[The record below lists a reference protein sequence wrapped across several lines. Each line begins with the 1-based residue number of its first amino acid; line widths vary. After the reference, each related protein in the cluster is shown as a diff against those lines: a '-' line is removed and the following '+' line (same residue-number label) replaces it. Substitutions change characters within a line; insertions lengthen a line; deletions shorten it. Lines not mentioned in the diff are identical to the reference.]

1 MNNEL
6 MKEIQRLACRDLHG
20 DGVKYTNHWNGY
32 EVWEPIYNEPVFI
45 SYCPFVILV
54 KDGKARLS
62 THEESFAY
70 LKWSIQQENAEK
82 GESN

>member
-1 MNNEL
+1 MT
-6 MKEIQRLACRDLHG
+6 EIEEIARKKLLG
-20 DGVKYTNHWNGY
+20 DGVERLGVWNGY